1 MTMKE
6 KDVLSVGR
14 RDFIKTTTMA
24 VMGSALASTGL
35 NAKETEVLLKPE
47 TNGKVESNV
56 KKILCLSEFPEMDT
70 KLIESLKADDEIGL
84 NINLIKVDYRDPPK
98 LMEII
103 KGENA
108 GIILMCLPFMT
119 FSFGRLAQYMGDL
132 DIPILLYSPN
142 TDLIMI
148 NTNFA
153 AELREKG
160 ANVKYTNSEK
170 ELIDMLKK
178 ASTPGILDGKKA
190 LIFGRPFNSTSIPAH
205 NLTEEYVYN
214 RTGVSI
220 QHRPIDDLIKLLE
233 EIDKADAKNE
243 MERWKKEAKAVDK
256 VSKKVLLDECR
267 MYILLRS
274 LIEKEGLSA
283 ISIDCL
289 KFTLLDQGPELPLP
303 CLAVARLRDEGF
315 TASCEGDV
323 CGLLSSMVFEK
334 ISGKP
339 SYFANV
345 ASVDRQKSCT
355 VLRHCVAPLKL
366 LGTDQ
371 PQLPYKL
378 HDYHGLGKGV
388 VPRVDFPVDMEV
400 TMGAFTK
407 DLKSFVLWPGKTCA
421 SVDDLN
427 KPFEPPE
434 FFKDMKNMPKPKP
447 EDMNLPFKPNQP
459 MESYCANRVD
469 VKIRDVDR
477 FFQNI
482 TGIHNVMIAGNYM
495 KEISEAMSVKN
506 INIIGPIDSSV
517 S

>member
-1 MTMKE
+1 MTGKE
-6 KDVLSVGR
+6 KNGTNLGR

-24 VMGSALASTGL
+24 VVGSTLASTGL
-35 NAKETEVLLKPE
+35 NAKETGIKVPE
-47 TNGKVESNV
+47 TNDKVRSNM
-56 KKILCLSEFPEMDT
+56 KKLLCLSEFPEMDT
-70 KLIESLKADDEIGL
+70 KLIESLKADNEIGL

-98 LMEII
+98 LMETI
-103 KGENA
+103 KEKNT

-119 FSFGRLAQYMGDL
+119 FSFGRLAQYLGDL
-132 DIPILLYSPN
+132 DTPILLYSPN

-148 NTNFA
+148 NANFA

-160 ANVKYTNSEK
+160 ANIKYTNSER
-170 ELIDMLKK
+170 ELIDILKR
-178 ASTPGILDGKKA
+178 ASEPGILDGKKA

-214 RTGVSI
+214 RTGLSI
-220 QHRPIDDLIKLLE
+220 QHRPLDDLKTLLE
-233 EIDKADAKNE
+233 KIDKEDAKKE

-274 LIEKEGLSA
+274 IIDKEGLSA

-289 KFTLLDQGPELPLP
+289 RFTLFGQDPVLPLP
-303 CLAVARLRDEGF
+303 CLAVSRLRDEGI
-315 TASCEGDV
+315 TASCEGDI

-366 LGTDQ
+366 FGPDQ
-371 PQLPYKL
+371 LQLPYEL

-388 VPRVDFPVDMEV
+388 VPRVDFPAGMEV

-407 DLKSFVLWPGKTCA
+407 DLKSFVLWPGITCA
-421 SVDDLN
+421 GVDDLD
-427 KPFEPPE
+427 KPFFPPD
-434 FFKDMKNMPKPKP
+434 FFKGMENMPKPKP
-447 EDMNLPFKPNQP
+447 EGMNIPFPPNGH

-495 KEISEAMSVKN
+495 KEISEAMAVKN
-506 INIIGPIDSSV
+506 VNIIGPIDTSV

>member
-24 VMGSALASTGL
+24 VVGSTLASTGL
-35 NAKETEVLLKPE
+35 NAKETGIKTPE
-47 TNGKVESNV
+47 TNDKVESNM
-56 KKILCLSEFPEMDT
+56 KKLLCLSEFPEMDS
-70 KLIESLKADDEIGL
+70 KIIEYIKANNEIAL
-84 NINLIKVDYRDPPK
+84 NVNLIKVDYRDPQK
-98 LMEII
+98 LVESV

-108 GIILMCLPFMT
+108 GILLMCLPFLT
-119 FSFGRLAQYMGDL
+119 FSFGRLAQYLGDL

-148 NTNFA
+148 NANFA

-160 ANVKYTNSEK
+160 ANIKYTNSEK
-170 ELIDMLKK
+170 ELIDMLKR
-178 ASTPGILDGKKA
+178 ASEPGVLDGKKA

-214 RTGVSI
+214 RTGLSV
-220 QHRPIDDLIKLLE
+220 QHRPLNDLKTLLE
-233 EIDKADAKNE
+233 KIDKADAKKE
-243 MERWKKEAKAVDK
+243 MARWKKEAKAVDK
-256 VSKKVLLDECR
+256 ISDEILLDECR

-283 ISIDCL
+283 VSIDCL
-289 KFTLLDQGPELPLP
+289 KFTLLGQGPVLPLP
-303 CLAVARLRDEGF
+303 CLAVARLRDEGI
-315 TASCEGDV
+315 TASCEGDI

-345 ASVDRQKSCT
+345 ASVDRKRSCT

-366 LGTDQ
+366 LGLKQ
-371 PQLPYKL
+371 PQLPYEL

-421 SVDDLN
+421 GVDDIN
-427 KPFEPPE
+427 KPFTPPE
-434 FFKDMKNMPKPKP
+434 FFKNMENMPKPKP
-447 EDMNLPFKPNQP
+447 EDMKMPFPP
-459 MESYCANRVD
+459 GGHMESYCANRVD
-469 VKIRDVDR
+469 VKIMDVDR

-495 KEISEAMSVKN
+495 KEVSEVMAVKN
-506 INIIGPIDSSV
+506 VNIIGPIDSSV